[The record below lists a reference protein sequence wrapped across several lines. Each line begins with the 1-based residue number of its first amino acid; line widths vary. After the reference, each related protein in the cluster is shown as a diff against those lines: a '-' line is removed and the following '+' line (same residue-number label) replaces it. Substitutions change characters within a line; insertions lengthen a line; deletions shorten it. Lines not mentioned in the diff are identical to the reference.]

1 MILPPRVWSVR
12 KGFSWMTPKTDL
24 CTNTKTNR
32 KTKTF
37 HISHNSLNFWSNV
50 ISNHFDE
57 TVVGRDVLK
66 NGRTDD
72 NQSTFKDFQTSN
84 LSSNL
89 KTKIKKIWQT
99 HIQTSLKMRFLLL
112 LFLTAQHLSHSSSQK
127 KIFFN
132 KNVFLCVSV
141 CMGVF

>member
-12 KGFSWMTPKTDL
+12 KGFSWVTTKTDL
-24 CTNTKTNR
+24 CTNTKTKTNR

-127 KIFFN
+127 N
-132 KNVFLCVSV
+132 LLQ
-141 CMGVF
+141 